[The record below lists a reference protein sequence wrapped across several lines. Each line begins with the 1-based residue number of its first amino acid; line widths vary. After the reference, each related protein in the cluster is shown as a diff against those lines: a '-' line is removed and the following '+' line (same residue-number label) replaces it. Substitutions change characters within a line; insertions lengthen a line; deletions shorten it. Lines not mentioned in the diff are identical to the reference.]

1 MKESISYRK
10 YEYNLLDFRHIIFN
24 QKIKEEEIVR

>member
-10 YEYNLLDFRHIIFN
+10 YEYNLLDFRHIN
-24 QKIKEEEIVR
+24 TEIGESVR